1 MKIVTKNYSLQNGVR
16 SYLVYLTDHNDN
28 SLECYDIKG
37 DKERIS
43 KQVVMDLFDGVQT
56 DLEEKVKINSK

>member
-43 KQVVMDLFDGVQT
+43 K
-56 DLEEKVKINSK
+56 EETYL